1 MQDTT
6 APILEIA
13 PGTEYTDPAL
23 RRRARATLEAGGV
36 VLLAR
41 SGFELSEAERALI
54 ADAAVT
60 LPTRRE
66 RESRNGRPTIFYDPE
81 RGRMLHARTPRAE
94 RRSLEAIMARYS
106 AWADALMDTLFPC
119 YHSKLARERLTYRPC
134 DRSRPQTLHVDAT
147 YLYPTQGRA
156 WLRVFTNINP
166 AGRPRVWR
174 IGETFE
180 PFAARFVPTAQP
192 PHARRSE
199 ALLTRLGIIKGRR
212 TPYDLL
218 MADLRMR
225 VTEDRAY
232 QRTAPQRELSFPAGA
247 TWIVL
252 SDLVLHGASSGQHSM
267 DQSYFLP
274 PDALSDPACSSLRIL
289 ERLTSHSL
297 V

>member
-6 APILEIA
+6 APVFEIA
-13 PGTEYTDPAL
+13 PGTEYADPAL
-23 RRRARATLEAGGV
+23 RERARATLEAGGV
-36 VLLAR
+36 ILLAR
-41 SGFELSEAERALI
+41 SGFELSGPERALI

-81 RGRMLHARTPRAE
+81 RSRMLHARTPRAG
-94 RRSLEAIMARYS
+94 RRPLETIMARYS
-106 AWADALMDTLFPC
+106 AWADALVDTLFPC
-119 YHSKLARERLTYRPC
+119 YRGKLERERLTYRPC
-134 DRSRPQTLHVDAT
+134 DRTKAQTLHVDAT

-180 PFAARFVPTAQP
+180 PFATRFVPTMRP
-192 PHARRSE
+192 RRARASE
-199 ALLTRLGIIKGRR
+199 GLLARLGIIKGRR
-212 TPYDLL
+212 TAYDLL
-218 MADLRMR
+218 MADIRKR
-225 VTEDRAY
+225 VTEDGAY
-232 QRTAPQRELSFPAGA
+232 QRTAPQRELSFPPGA

-274 PDALSDPACSSLRIL
+274 PDALQEPGRSSLQIL
-289 ERLTSHSL
+289 ERLSGRSL